1 MVGYTRR
8 PEWLKLGALEP
19 STLNKATKLSR
30 DLKLHTV
37 CESARC
43 PNRTKC
49 FAEDTATFMILG
61 NICTRNCT
69 FCAVKGG
76 KPQAPDQQESDH
88 IVQAVDRL
96 GLRYV
101 VITSV
106 TRDDLPDGGSSQ
118 FAQTI
123 RAIHKYDQNIAVE
136 VLIPD
141 FQGSTSSLQT
151 VVDASPA
158 VLNHNIETVPRLY
171 SEVRPQA
178 KYRQSLDLLKQAK
191 LLDNRLLTKSGL
203 MLGLGESRGEVIEV
217 MADLRQA
224 ACDLLTIGQYLQPSL
239 EHHRLVRYVRPEEF
253 EEYQIVGKKL
263 AFISVMSGPLVRSS
277 FHAAEMY
284 ISATRKSK
292 QTSSSPIGNESYR
305 KLSKLVSGNSH
316 TPG

>member
-1 MVGYTRR
+1 MAGYTKR
-8 PEWLKLGALEP
+8 PQWLKLGVLEP
-19 STLNKATKLSR
+19 AILNRATKLAR

-43 PNRTKC
+43 PNRTAC
-49 FAEDTATFMILG
+49 FAEGTATFMILG

-69 FCAVKGG
+69 FCAVKHG
-76 KPQAPDQQESDH
+76 KPKAPDPQEPDRV
-88 IVQAVDRL
+88 VQAVARL

-123 RAIHKYDQNIAVE
+123 RAIHEYDPNIAVE

-141 FQGSTSSLQT
+141 FQGLASALQK

-158 VLNHNIETVPRLY
+158 VLNHNIETVSRLY

-178 KYRQSLDLLKQAK
+178 EYGRSLELLERAK
-191 LLDNRLLTKSGL
+191 LLDGSLLTKSGL
-203 MLGLGESRGEVIEV
+203 MLGLGESREEVSEV

-224 ACDLLTIGQYLQPSL
+224 GCDLLTIGQYLQPSL

-253 EEYQIVGKKL
+253 EEYRIVGEKL
-263 AFISVMSGPLVRSS
+263 GFVSVMSGPLVRSS

-284 ISATRKSK
+284 TSATRTSK
-292 QTSSSPIGNESYR
+292 RKCGSSAASESYR
-305 KLSKLVSGNSH
+305 KDR
-316 TPG
+316 

>member
-1 MVGYTRR
+1 MAGYTRR
-8 PEWLKLGALEP
+8 PEWLKQSALDP
-19 STLNKATKLSR
+19 TILNKMRKLTH
-30 DLKLHTV
+30 DLELHTV

-49 FAEDTATFMILG
+49 FAEGTATFMILG

-69 FCAVKGG
+69 FCAVKCG
-76 KPQAPDQQESDH
+76 KPGAPEPQEPDH
-88 IVQAVDRL
+88 IVQAVDKL

-101 VITSV
+101 VVTSV

-123 RAIHKYDQNIAVE
+123 RAIHKYDSNIAVE

-141 FQGSTSSLQT
+141 FQGSASALQT
-151 VVDASPA
+151 VLDASPA

-178 KYRQSLDLLKQAK
+178 KYRRSLELLEQAE
-191 LLDNRLLTKSGL
+191 LLGNRLLTKSGL
-203 MLGLGESRGEVIEV
+203 MLGLGESREEVIEV
-217 MADLRQA
+217 MADLRRA
-224 ACDLLTIGQYLQPSL
+224 GCDLLTIGQYLQPSL
-239 EHHRLVRYVRPEEF
+239 EHHKLVRYIRPEEF
-253 EEYQIVGKKL
+253 EEYQIVGRNL
-263 AFISVMSGPLVRSS
+263 GFASVMSGPLVRSS

-292 QTSSSPIGNESYR
+292 QKPGSSCSTIEQ
-305 KLSKLVSGNSH
+305 L
-316 TPG
+316 PGLLRH

>member
-1 MVGYTRR
+1 MAGYTKR
-8 PEWLKLGALEP
+8 PQWLKLGVLEP
-19 STLNKATKLSR
+19 AILNRATKLAR

-43 PNRTKC
+43 PNRTEC
-49 FAEDTATFMILG
+49 FAEGTATFMILG

-69 FCAVKGG
+69 FCAVKHGR
-76 KPQAPDQQESDH
+76 PQAPDPQEPDH
-88 IVQAVDRL
+88 TVQAVARL

-106 TRDDLPDGGSSQ
+106 TRDDLPDDGSSQ
-118 FAQTI
+118 FARTI
-123 RAIHKYDQNIAVE
+123 RAIHEYDANVPVE

-141 FQGSTSSLQT
+141 FQGSASALQT

-178 KYRQSLDLLKQAK
+178 EYRRSLDLLRRAK
-191 LLDNRLLTKSGL
+191 VLDSSLLTKSGL
-203 MLGLGESRGEVIEV
+203 MLGLGESREEVIEV

-224 ACDLLTIGQYLQPSL
+224 GCDLLTAGQYLQPSL
-239 EHHRLVRYVRPEEF
+239 EHHKLVRYIRPEEF
-253 EEYQIVGKKL
+253 EEYRIVGEKL
-263 AFISVMSGPLVRSS
+263 GFVSVMSGPLVRSS

-284 ISATRKSK
+284 TSATRTSK
-292 QTSSSPIGNESYR
+292 RKCGSSAAMESYR
-305 KLSKLVSGNSH
+305 KDR
-316 TPG
+316 

>member
-1 MVGYTRR
+1 MAGYTRR
-8 PEWLKLGALEP
+8 PEWLKSGVLEP
-19 STLNKATKLSR
+19 AILNRATKLTR

-43 PNRTKC
+43 PNRTRC
-49 FAEDTATFMILG
+49 FAEGTATFMILG

-69 FCAVKGG
+69 FCAVKHG
-76 KPQAPDQQESDH
+76 KPRAPDPQEPDH

-123 RAIHKYDQNIAVE
+123 RAIHEYDPSIAAE

-158 VLNHNIETVPRLY
+158 VLNHNVETVPRLY

-178 KYRQSLDLLKQAK
+178 EYGRSLDLLRQAK
-191 LLDNRLLTKSGL
+191 LLDGSLLTKSGL

-224 ACDLLTIGQYLQPSL
+224 GGDLLTIGQYLQPSL

-253 EEYQIVGKKL
+253 EEYQIVGRKL
-263 AFISVMSGPLVRSS
+263 GFVSVMSGPLVRSS

-284 ISATRKSK
+284 VSATGESK
-292 QTSSSPIGNESYR
+292 E
-305 KLSKLVSGNSH
+305 KA
-316 TPG
+316 